1 MFIINCLIIIFT
13 KFSPDPSCPRFLL
26 TRQQNIASRHPRLS
40 GIGRRNKLNLKKDS
54 GQAGMTELG
63 YLLAGVI
70 VGHSFPDKLDSHLRG
85 NDVLKVQTI
94 MGQLL
99 RQEIEKLSHH
109 LFIHAV

>member
-13 KFSPDPSCPRFLL
+13 KFSPDPSCPRFL
-26 TRQQNIASRHPRLS
+26 
-40 GIGRRNKLNLKKDS
+40 
-54 GQAGMTELG
+54 
-63 YLLAGVI
+63 
-70 VGHSFPDKLDSHLRG
+70 VGHPFSDKLDSHLRG

-109 LFIHAV
+109 FFIHAV